1 MTTIISEQTA
11 QQLLDRGEAVLFT
24 LHDIEGTK
32 SKLDRE
38 MNKERSKRLFV
49 KFAQDI
55 MSEGLTPGDTN
66 TLWTLA
72 QLMANILRPHSPEEA
87 TEVLRSFLTMTAIA
101 SANLKGATH

>member
-11 QQLLDRGEAVLFT
+11 QQLLDRGEALLFT

-38 MNKERSKRLFV
+38 MNKERAKRLLV
-49 KFAQDI
+49 KIVHDI
-55 MSEGLTPGDTN
+55 HGTGLTPGHTD
-66 TLWTLA
+66 TLWALA
-72 QLMANILRPHSPEEA
+72 QLMANILRSHSPEDA
-87 TEVLRSFLTMTAIA
+87 TEVVRSFLTMTAIA